1 MSMVLEIIA
10 FIFAIFVMLPMS
22 YICGFLMEHMV
33 LTYILIGALI
43 IWAAWTCRYECKIG
57 DIKMR
62 DNEIPVSE
70 VEFKTSNFIFEV

>member
-10 FIFAIFVMLPMS
+10 FIFAIFVMLPMG

>member
-1 MSMVLEIIA
+1 MVKGVTLLEKRENINKKLRSLA
-10 FIFAIFVMLPMS
+10 KKVLLV
-22 YICGFLMEHMV
+22 GV
-33 LTYILIGALI
+33 LTITAFIGALI

>member
-10 FIFAIFVMLPMS
+10 FIFAIFVMLPMG
-22 YICGFLMEHMV
+22 YICGFLMEHMI
-33 LTYILIGALI
+33 LTYILLGALI

>member
-10 FIFAIFVMLPMS
+10 FIFAIFVMLPMG
-22 YICGFLMEHMV
+22 YICGFLMEHMI
-33 LTYILIGALI
+33 LTYILLGALI

-57 DIKMR
+57 DIKMK

>member
-1 MSMVLEIIA
+1 MSIVLEIFA
-10 FIFAIFVMLPMS
+10 FIFAIFVMLPMG

>member
-1 MSMVLEIIA
+1 MSIVLEVFA
-10 FIFAIFVMLPMS
+10 FIFAIFVMLPMG

>member
-10 FIFAIFVMLPMS
+10 FIFAIFVMLPMG

-43 IWAAWTCRYECKIG
+43 IWAAWTCRYECNIG

-62 DNEIPVSE
+62 DNEIPVSQ
-70 VEFKTSNFIFEV
+70 VEFKTSNYIFEV

>member
-1 MSMVLEIIA
+1 MSIVLEVFA
-10 FIFAIFVMLPMS
+10 FIFAIFVMLPLG